1 MMKLRFLLFWL
12 ALTVCAAFAAEQA
25 SPHVLPQQ
33 FAGWQLKGAS
43 HASPDASNA
52 DEANSN
58 VLKEYS
64 FSKFESATYVRDD
77 GRKLTI
83 RLAQFEDATGA
94 FGAFTFYRQPEMLD
108 EKIGDQ
114 GASFN
119 NRVLFY
125 RGNNLVD
132 AVFDKLTVMSAAE
145 LRELAGAL
153 PLPSGNTGRLPLL
166 PGYLPKQRLIKN
178 SEKFVAGPAALAH
191 ASAPIA
197 PDMVDFKS
205 GAEVVL
211 GRYDTSAGQSTLM
224 LIEYPTPQIAAERL
238 RQIDAAHQ
246 SSAQQPGVATIV
258 DAGSFFDKRTGPII
272 AIAAGPLSQS
282 EAKSLLASVS
292 YDADVTW
299 NENTSFTKKDN
310 LANLLVNIIVLC
322 GLLIGFGL
330 VAGVAFGGLR
340 VLLQR
345 VLPERVLGRPEEVEF
360 ISLHLEDAGPRPPR
374 QR

>member
-1 MMKLRFLLFWL
+1 MLKLCFALFWL
-12 ALTVCAAFAAEQA
+12 ALGVSVAFAADQP
-25 SPHVLPQQ
+25 SPHALPQQ
-33 FAGWQLKGAS
+33 FAGWQLKGA
-43 HASPDASNA
+43 HQASADVSNA
-52 DEANSN
+52 DGANGN

-64 FSKFESATYVRDD
+64 FSNFESAMYVRDD
-77 GRKLTI
+77 GRKLSI

-132 AVFDKLTVMSAAE
+132 AVFDKVTVMSAAE

-153 PLPSGNTGRLPLL
+153 PLPPGNAGRLPLL

-178 SEKFVAGPAALAH
+178 SEKFVAGAAALAR

-197 PDMVDFKS
+197 PDMVGFKS

-211 GRYDTSAGQSTLM
+211 GRYDTSAGESTLM

-322 GLLIGFGL
+322 GILIGFGL

-345 VLPERVLGRPEEVEF
+345 VLPERVLGRPEEVDF
-360 ISLHLEDAGPRPPR
+360 ISLHLEDVGPRPPQ